1 MVPKLILLFTEGGLN
16 VQPSFKTFI
25 ILGAKIR
32 LRTDLIE
39 VLREVVDADVEDDV
53 PGADDERRPV
63 APEQLEVVA
72 VTRVPGKPLNEL

>member
-16 VQPSFKTFI
+16 FQPSLKTLLFK
-25 ILGAKIR
+25 AKIR

-39 VLREVVDADVEDDV
+39 VLREVDDADVEDDV